1 MFVIRP
7 AQPKDLPVL
16 LKLARMVHFI
26 NLPADHDL
34 LAAKVRKSLSSFA
47 GKAKSERERQFM
59 FVLEDQ
65 ETENVVGTCALIAS
79 VSWPG
84 FPHVFLKVGRR
95 EFVSRD
101 LQSGQVHTTL
111 RFGTDESGPSEVGGL
126 ILAPGYRGHREKL
139 GSLLS
144 LIRFHFMG
152 LHREWF
158 SRRILAEMMGA
169 LTTDSHTPLWEYL
182 GRRFI
187 NLSYR
192 EADLFSARS
201 KEFMLSLFPREEI
214 FVSLLPPEARAL
226 IGRVGEETE
235 PAKAMLERQG
245 FVVSDHVDPFDGG
258 PYLEADRDA
267 IPLVAAT
274 TSRLYG
280 GVASKASGSAFV
292 SVEHKDDF
300 RAVRS
305 AYHADGDVV
314 TLPDET
320 VSALGLPPSPR
331 AGAGLRIGFTP
342 IGTDHDRRSPTAPRR
357 RKVAGGAK
365 P

>member
-1 MFVIRP
+1 MASNAFNLEGKVALVTGANTGLGQGI
-7 AQPKDLPVL
+7 A
-16 LKLARMVHFI
+16 LA
-26 NLPADHDL
+26 LAEAGADI
-34 LAAKVRKSLSSFA
+34 AAA
-47 GKAKSERERQFM
+47 GIVAAT
-59 FVLEDQ
+59 
-65 ETENVVGTCALIAS
+65 ETEE
-79 VSWPG
+79 
-84 FPHVFLKVGRR
+84 KVK
-95 EFVSRD
+95 
-101 LQSGQVHTTL
+101 
-111 RFGTDESGPSEVGGL
+111 
-126 ILAPGYRGHREKL
+126 A
-139 GSLLS
+139 
-144 LIRFHFMG
+144 
-152 LHREWF
+152 
-158 SRRILAEMMGA
+158 
-169 LTTDSHTPLWEYL
+169 L